1 MGFCMVKYLSFHDS
15 SFFGVNITFNVNG
28 KATVCHTPCLFWYVQ
43 KKKNH
48 LDWPIST
55 TIIETLAKIE
65 S

>member
-43 KKKNH
+43 KKKKATWIGPSQQQSLKH
-48 LDWPIST
+48 WP
-55 TIIETLAKIE
+55 K
-65 S
+65 

>member
-1 MGFCMVKYLSFHDS
+1 
-15 SFFGVNITFNVNG
+15 
-28 KATVCHTPCLFWYVQ
+28 VCHTPCLFWYVQ